1 MAGLRT
7 ALKSLPE
14 QYSSHRRSLVV
25 PELRFES
32 AADLPRVSPET
43 TRNTLRNCSYAL
55 PQQLPQRNSQRKCGV
70 EVQAT
75 SQNMTFSPRFLVSR
89 S

>member
-7 ALKSLPE
+7 GLKSLPE

-25 PELRFES
+25 PELRLES

-43 TRNTLRNCSYAL
+43 TRNTLRTAPTLSH
-55 PQQLPQRNSQRKCGV
+55 SSSHS
-70 EVQAT
+70 AT
-75 SQNMTFSPRFLVSR
+75 PSESAG
-89 S
+89 